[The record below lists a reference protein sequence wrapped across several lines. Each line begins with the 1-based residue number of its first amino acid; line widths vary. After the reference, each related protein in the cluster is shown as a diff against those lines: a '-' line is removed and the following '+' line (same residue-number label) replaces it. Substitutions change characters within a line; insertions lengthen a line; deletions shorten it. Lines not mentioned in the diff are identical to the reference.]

1 MSFCSC
7 LLYLNHDIAEK
18 KTVCERESIEGSSV
32 QQTRFQF
39 TRFVPLC
46 DGFGAYRKVQCGSLG
61 ECWCVD
67 RYGNELPRTKTKGL
81 PYCGVDGKDFLI
93 FLLPSYYVICLSS
106 MHIDQY
112 DCLPF
117 LFHSSSRSQLLSE
130 RKTFCS
136 GLVWVSCT
144 GSVSSPVHLRW

>member
-18 KTVCERESIEGSSV
+18 KTVCEMESIEGSSV

-93 FLLPSYYVICLSS
+93 FLLPSYYGICLSS
-106 MHIDQY
+106 MNIDQY

-117 LFHSSSRSQLLSE
+117 LFHLSSRS
-130 RKTFCS
+130 
-136 GLVWVSCT
+136 
-144 GSVSSPVHLRW
+144 